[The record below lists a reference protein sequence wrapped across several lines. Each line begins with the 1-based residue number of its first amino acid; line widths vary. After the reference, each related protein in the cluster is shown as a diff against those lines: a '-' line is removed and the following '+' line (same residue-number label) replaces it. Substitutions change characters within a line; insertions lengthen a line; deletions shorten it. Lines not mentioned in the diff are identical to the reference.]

1 MTDLTNLTA
10 NNQLQKLLDF
20 VWNNSIYQEVWKEIP
35 NTDCKYFVSNRGR
48 ILSLCYNQPRLLKQF
63 ICGDGY
69 YYVDIHGSKRV
80 NRLVALAFI
89 DNPENK
95 EIVHH
100 IDANRLNNDI
110 DNLQWATAKENRQ
123 ASIERLKGLKEL

>member
-20 VWNNSIYQEVWKEIP
+20 VWNDSIYQEVWKEIP
-35 NTDCKYFVSNRGR
+35 NTDGKYFVSNRGR